1 MLSNRL
7 ATSVAAGTLLI
18 ATSVSAQQAQQT
30 QQTQQAQQGQQTQVA
45 EQCLQDMRE
54 LSRELVEAGYGI
66 GGPAGYGV
74 AGDPAVEGAPG
85 AAGVGGAAGYGAGAP
100 VGGWYGTYGPRR
112 GMNTVLAAAEVFA
125 INGREEA
132 CQDVLAELR
141 DMHEERVAQLE
152 EAGIAPE
159 EVRSW
164 RQELLVQAQPV
175 TEVGGTIRIDN
186 VLGAD
191 LRNLQD
197 EDLGDIEDVVLDDQ
211 GNLAYVL
218 VGRGGFFGLGQDLVP
233 VRWQDLRA
241 VPDADTFVLDVDEEV
256 LEQAP
261 TVDRDAF
268 ADSDAYGQQQTE
280 IDSYWDQQL
289 QG

>member
-1 MLSNRL
+1 MTSNRL
-7 ATSVAAGTLLI
+7 ATSVAAATLLI
-18 ATSVSAQQAQQT
+18 ATNASAQQAQQP
-30 QQTQQAQQGQQTQVA
+30 QIA
-45 EQCLQDMRE
+45 EQCMTDIRE
-54 LSRELVEAGYGI
+54 FSQQSAATGYGMA
-66 GGPAGYGV
+66 GP
-74 AGDPAVEGAPG
+74 P
-85 AAGVGGAAGYGAGAP
+85 GYGAEAP

-112 GMNTVLAAAEVFA
+112 GMNAVLAAAEVFA
-125 INGREEA
+125 RDGREEA

-141 DMHEERVAQLE
+141 DMQEQRLAQLE

-159 EVRSW
+159 EVQSW
-164 RQELLVQAQPV
+164 RQELLVNAQPV
-175 TEVGGTIRIDN
+175 GEMGGTIRIDN

-197 EDLGDIEDVVLDDQ
+197 EDLGDIEDVVLDEQ
-211 GNLAYVL
+211 GDLSYVL

-241 VPDADTFVLDVDEEV
+241 VPDADTFVLDVDEEA

-268 ADSDAYGQQQTE
+268 ADSDAYGEQQTE

>member
-1 MLSNRL
+1 MTSNRL
-7 ATSVAAGTLLI
+7 AASVAAGALLI
-18 ATSVSAQQAQQT
+18 ASNAFAQQT
-30 QQTQQAQQGQQTQVA
+30 QQTQAGQQPQIA
-45 EQCLQDMRE
+45 EQCMADIRE
-54 LSRELVEAGYGI
+54 FSQQSAET
-66 GGPAGYGV
+66 GYGV
-74 AGDPAVEGAPG
+74 AGPP
-85 AAGVGGAAGYGAGAP
+85 GYGAAAP

-112 GMNTVLAAAEVFA
+112 GMNAVLAAAEVFA
-125 INGREEA
+125 RDGREEA

-141 DMHEERVAQLE
+141 DMQEQRLAQLE
-152 EAGIAPE
+152 EAGIPPE
-159 EVRSW
+159 EVQSW
-164 RQELLVQAQPV
+164 RQELLVNAQPV
-175 TEVGGTIRIDN
+175 GEMGGTIRIDN

-191 LRNLQD
+191 VRNLQD

-211 GNLAYVL
+211 GNLSYVL
-218 VGRGGFFGLGQDLVP
+218 IGRGGFFGLGQDLVP